1 MHEQN
6 SITNPQEEQ
15 KHQTALFLSLLVLLA
30 VVVVIVHWP
39 VLSAKVLSFDDD
51 QYLTANHLVQNP
63 SWRSAKRFISEV
75 FKPSTVG
82 GYYQPLTMISLMLD
96 YSAAGDVNN
105 LRPFHRT
112 SLGLH
117 AANTI
122 LVAVIL
128 YVVFGNAWIAVICGL
143 LFGLHPMTVEPM
155 AWVSER
161 KTLLASFFAFLSLL
175 SYVSYAKVKKRTVWL
190 YCSSLLAYI
199 LSLLSKPTPIALP
212 LLFILLDWWPL
223 KRVNLK
229 TLLEKIPFIIIAMV
243 SAIVTFISQTTVSPP
258 NIAGGY
264 GIQNIW
270 LVLCYNIVFYPLK
283 ILWPV
288 NLSSFYPFPEPFNL
302 SNPVLIISVIA
313 TIILLSML
321 VLSTRWTKAFLAG
334 WLFFFVGILPT
345 MQIVQFSNVIA
356 SDKFA
361 YLPSFGFLLLLAFV
375 LKIVWDKGK
384 VAFKVLIILGT
395 ATIATAE
402 VKATRSYLVYW
413 KNPVGYFE
421 YMLSYAPG
429 DVGIHYLLGNA
440 LRDQGRLNE
449 AEAHYQIVLAKEPNN
464 PWNHNNYGIILA
476 QLGRLDD
483 AVKNFEKAVA
493 VMPEFAEAHYN
504 LGNALRLKG
513 DFAGAIAEYEKTL
526 EYDKEYIKA
535 YNNLGG
541 IYMDQKKLDKAISY
555 FCQAIYYSPNYE
567 QAHNNLGLA
576 LMQKGQFAQ
585 AVIQFQKALEI
596 KPDYP
601 SAHANLAKALQLQ
614 KSQLQQTTK
623 PE

>member
-1 MHEQN
+1 MSGQN
-6 SITNPQEEQ
+6 SIKNPMEEQ
-15 KHQTALFLSLLVLLA
+15 KQQTVLFSCLLVFLA

-51 QYLTANHLVQNP
+51 QYLTANNLVQNP
-63 SWRSAKRFISEV
+63 SWRSAKRFLSEV
-75 FKPSTVG
+75 FDPSTVG

-96 YSAAGDVNN
+96 YSSAGDVNN

-117 AANTI
+117 AANTV

-128 YVVFGNAWIAVICGL
+128 YIIFGNAWVSIICGL
-143 LFGLHPMTVEPM
+143 LFGLHPMTVEPI

-175 SYVSYAKVKKRTVWL
+175 SYVSYAKVRRRAMWL
-190 YCSSLLAYI
+190 YFFALLAYI

-223 KRVNLK
+223 KRVSQK
-229 TLLEKIPFIIIAMV
+229 TLTEKIPFFAIAIT
-243 SAIVTFISQTTVSPP
+243 SGFVTFISQATVSPP

-270 LVLCYNIVFYPLK
+270 LIFCHNIVFYPAK

-288 NLSSFYPFPEPFNL
+288 NLSSFYPFPEPFDL
-302 SNPVLIISVIA
+302 SNPVLIRSVVA
-313 TIILLSML
+313 TVIILSAL
-321 VLSTRWTKAFLAG
+321 VLSTRWTKALLVG
-334 WLFFFVGILPT
+334 WLFFFAAALPT

-361 YLPSFGFLLLLAFV
+361 YLPSFGFLLLLSFL
-375 LKIVWDKGK
+375 LKVIWDKGK
-384 VAFKVLIILGT
+384 VKFNVLMILSIVI
-395 ATIATAE
+395 IATAE

-413 KNPVGYFE
+413 KNPVDYFE
-421 YMLSYAPG
+421 YMLSHTPG
-429 DVGIHYLLGNA
+429 NASIHYLLGNA
-440 LRDQGRLNE
+440 LRDQGKLDE
-449 AEAHYQIVLAKEPNN
+449 AEANYQIVLAKEPNN
-464 PWNHNNYGIILA
+464 PWSHNNYGIILA

-526 EYDKEYIKA
+526 EYDEEFIKA
-535 YNNLGG
+535 YNNLGA
-541 IYMDQKKLDKAISY
+541 IYMDQKKLDEAINC
-555 FCQAIYYSPNYE
+555 FRQAIHYSPNFE
-567 QAHNNLGLA
+567 QAHNNLGLV
-576 LMQKGQFAQ
+576 LIQKGQAEQ
-585 AVIQFQKALEI
+585 AIVQFRKALEI

-601 SAHANLAKALQLQ
+601 SARANLNKALQLQ
-614 KSQLQQTTK
+614 KSKAQ
-623 PE
+623 